1 MILNGINFGTTFYGL
16 YIVEHY
22 GRRKSLIAGS
32 IWMFICFMIFASV
45 GHFSL
50 DQKTPENTPKAGR
63 AMIVFA
69 AFVSCPRSL
78 FIFKIRTLS
87 RKATLSKIMTKIM

>member
-1 MILNGINFGTTFYGL
+1 L

-32 IWMFICFMIFASV
+32 IWMFMMFLIFASV

-50 DQKTPENTPKAGR
+50 NQNHPQKTEKTGTAL
-63 AMIVFA
+63 IVMASF
-69 AFVSCPRSL
+69 
-78 FIFKIRTLS
+78 FIFGF
-87 RKATLSKIMTKIM
+87 ATTWGPMIW